1 MKSFTLS
8 ASLIAMI
15 FLAGCNS
22 TSKNLQA
29 NNEEID
35 EENMVCYTEP
45 KLGSRFVKKECI
57 TKEEDAYRRAFAERD
72 AERYE
77 RTTATRGGAG
87 TRSGK

>member
-22 TSKNLQA
+22 TNNNLQA
-29 NNEEID
+29 NNSEID

-45 KLGSRFVKKECI
+45 KLGSRFVKKKCV
-57 TKEEDAYRRAFAERD
+57 TKEEDAYRKAFAERD
-72 AERYE
+72 AEKFE
-77 RTTATRGGAG
+77 RSIATRGGAG